1 MLTAN
6 QIKQFASL
14 KQKKYREEHGKYL
27 IEGFHLIEECLNSP
41 HELEYIILREG
52 VDLQGHTAI
61 LEKLAANKTIVE
73 PLPEKSFNK
82 LTDTESSQGIVGVV
96 AHPKTSG
103 SIAMGELVIA
113 LDRVSDPGN
122 LGTIIRTAYWFG
134 VKNIILSKE
143 CADPYNPKVIRST
156 QGGIFHLNITEDA
169 GLLSELNQFRSNGYS
184 VYLFTLDAEKLLSQ
198 LSKSGEIRKSVLV
211 FGSEAHGISK
221 ELIESGFEK
230 LKIEGYSKS
239 ESLNV
244 AISAGIALYEFKRL
258 SAEI

>member
-1 MLTAN
+1 LLTAN

-14 KQKKYREEHGKYL
+14 KQKKYREEYGKYL

-73 PLPEKSFNK
+73 PLPERSFNK

-96 AHPKTSG
+96 AHPKIKAGSG
-103 SIAMGELVIA
+103 HGDIIIA

-122 LGTIIRTAYWFG
+122 LGAIIRTAYWFG

-156 QGGIFHLNITEDA
+156 QGGIFHLNITEDSD
-169 GLLSELNQFRSNGYS
+169 LISELKKYRSGGYS
-184 VYLFTLDAEKLLSQ
+184 VYLFTLDAEKSLSQ
-198 LSKSGEIRKSVLV
+198 ISKSGESGKSVLV
-211 FGSEAHGISK
+211 FGSEAHGIS
-221 ELIESGFEK
+221 IEIIEQGFEK
-230 LKIEGYSKS
+230 LKIEGYSAS

-244 AISAGIALYEFKRL
+244 AVSAGIAMYEFMK
-258 SAEI
+258 

>member
-1 MLTAN
+1 LLSTN

-14 KQKKYREEHGKYL
+14 KQKKYRDEYGKYL

-41 HELEYIILREG
+41 HELEYIILRSD
-52 VDLQGHTAI
+52 VDLQGYPAI
-61 LEKLAANKTIVE
+61 LQKLAANKTIVE

-96 AHPKTSG
+96 AHPKQKAG
-103 SIAMGELVIA
+103 AEPGNIVLA

-134 VKNIILSKE
+134 VKNILLSKD

-156 QGGIFHLNITEDA
+156 QGGIFHLNITED
-169 GLLSELNQFRSNGYS
+169 SELTVELKKYQSGGYS
-184 VYLFTLDAEKLLSQ
+184 VYLFTLDAEKSLSQ
-198 LSKSGEIRKSVLV
+198 INKSSESSKSLLV

-221 ELIESGFEK
+221 EIIEQGFEK
-230 LKIEGYSKS
+230 VKIEGYSSS

-244 AISAGIALYEFKRL
+244 AISAGIALYEFKKPGM
-258 SAEI
+258 EK

>member
-14 KQKKYREEHGKYL
+14 KQKKYREEYGKYL

-73 PLPEKSFNK
+73 PLPERSFNK

-96 AHPKTSG
+96 AHPKIKAGSG
-103 SIAMGELVIA
+103 HGDIIIA

-122 LGTIIRTAYWFG
+122 LGAIIRTAYWFG

-156 QGGIFHLNITEDA
+156 QGGIFHLNITEDSD
-169 GLLSELNQFRSNGYS
+169 LISELKKYRSGGYS
-184 VYLFTLDAEKLLSQ
+184 VYLFTLDAEKSLSQ
-198 LSKSGEIRKSVLV
+198 ISKSGESGKSVLV
-211 FGSEAHGISK
+211 FGSEAHGIS
-221 ELIESGFEK
+221 IEIIEQGFEK
-230 LKIEGYSKS
+230 LKIEGYSAS

-244 AISAGIALYEFKRL
+244 AVSAGIAMYEFMK
-258 SAEI
+258 